1 MYISITDS
9 IISLQIYEQFPT
21 YRNILNEKS
30 RIGRIKC
37 VILSWHGFCKQIFIN
52 VKLNKAMNENEKTID
67 EQQLDPTQQAP
78 AEESA
83 RETDNEV
90 KIEVEG
96 EDAPADASADA
107 SADEAAE
114 ASPEQRI
121 SALEAEIESLKKDAL
136 YRAAEF
142 DNYRKRTIQE
152 KADLIKYGSQ
162 KAIEALLPVIDDLE
176 RAMQHIDKAED
187 IQSVKEGVDLIMQK
201 FQGYLK
207 QQQVTIIPAAPGD
220 DFDDTIHEA
229 ITMFPAPDPSL
240 KGKIVDCP
248 TKGYKLYDKVV
259 RYAKVVVGQ

>member
-1 MYISITDS
+1 M
-9 IISLQIYEQFPT
+9 E
-21 YRNILNEKS
+21 E
-30 RIGRIKC
+30 
-37 VILSWHGFCKQIFIN
+37 
-52 VKLNKAMNENEKTID
+52 NKKMFND
-67 EQQLDPTQQAP
+67 E
-78 AEESA
+78 
-83 RETDNEV
+83 EV
-90 KIEVEG
+90 KVDNTTVVEPNNDT
-96 EDAPADASADA
+96 DAQESKQVEEEEQHEQTP
-107 SADEAAE
+107 EERIAE
-114 ASPEQRI
+114 
-121 SALEAEIESLKKDAL
+121 LEAKVEQLQKDAL

-142 DNYRKRTIQE
+142 DNFRKRTIQE

-187 IQSVKEGVDLIMQK
+187 VDSVKEGVTLIMQK

-207 QQQVTIIPAAPGD
+207 QQQVTVIPANPGD
-220 DFDDTIHEA
+220 DFDDKIHEA

>member
-1 MYISITDS
+1 MIFAVLLISNINKNLYIM
-9 IISLQIYEQFPT
+9 EE
-21 YRNILNEKS
+21 N
-30 RIGRIKC
+30 
-37 VILSWHGFCKQIFIN
+37 KQTFN
-52 VKLNKAMNENEKTID
+52 D
-67 EQQLDPTQQAP
+67 E
-78 AEESA
+78 
-83 RETDNEV
+83 EV
-90 KIEVEG
+90 KIDDTAVVEPNNETDTQESKQV
-96 EDAPADASADA
+96 EDEQHEQTP
-107 SADEAAE
+107 EERIAE
-114 ASPEQRI
+114 
-121 SALEAEIESLKKDAL
+121 LEAKVEQLQKDAL

-142 DNYRKRTIQE
+142 DNFRKRTIQE

-187 IQSVKEGVDLIMQK
+187 VDSVKEGVTLIMQK

-207 QQQVTIIPAAPGD
+207 QQQVTVIPANPGD
-220 DFDDTIHEA
+220 DFDDKIHEA

>member
-1 MYISITDS
+1 M
-9 IISLQIYEQFPT
+9 EE
-21 YRNILNEKS
+21 N
-30 RIGRIKC
+30 
-37 VILSWHGFCKQIFIN
+37 KQTIN
-52 VKLNKAMNENEKTID
+52 DDEVKVDDTKVVEPDN
-67 EQQLDPTQQAP
+67 
-78 AEESA
+78 
-83 RETDNEV
+83 ETDAQDT
-90 KIEVEG
+90 KQVE
-96 EDAPADASADA
+96 EEEQHEPTP
-107 SADEAAE
+107 EERVAE
-114 ASPEQRI
+114 
-121 SALEAEIESLKKDAL
+121 LEAKVEQLQKDAL

-142 DNYRKRTIQE
+142 DNFRKRTIQE

-187 IQSVKEGVDLIMQK
+187 IDSVKEGVALIMQK

-207 QQQVTIIPAAPGD
+207 QQQVSVIPANPGD
-220 DFDDTIHEA
+220 DFDDKIHEA

>member
-1 MYISITDS
+1 MEENKQTLDNEEVKVDDTTVVESDNESEAKDS
-9 IISLQIYEQFPT
+9 
-21 YRNILNEKS
+21 
-30 RIGRIKC
+30 
-37 VILSWHGFCKQIFIN
+37 KQ
-52 VKLNKAMNENEKTID
+52 T
-67 EQQLDPTQQAP
+67 
-78 AEESA
+78 EES
-83 RETDNEV
+83 EQPEPT
-90 KIEVEG
+90 
-96 EDAPADASADA
+96 PADRI
-107 SADEAAE
+107 AE
-114 ASPEQRI
+114 
-121 SALEAEIESLKKDAL
+121 LEAQVEQLKKDAL

-142 DNYRKRTIQE
+142 DNFRKRTVQE

-187 IQSVKEGVDLIMQK
+187 IESVKEGVTLIMQK

-207 QQQVTIIPAAPGD
+207 QQQVSVIPANPGD
-220 DFDDTIHEA
+220 DFDDKIHEA

>member
-1 MYISITDS
+1 MIFAVMSISNINKNLYIMEENKQTFNDEEVKVDDTTVVEPNNDTDAQES
-9 IISLQIYEQFPT
+9 
-21 YRNILNEKS
+21 
-30 RIGRIKC
+30 
-37 VILSWHGFCKQIFIN
+37 KQ
-52 VKLNKAMNENEKTID
+52 VED
-67 EQQLDPTQQAP
+67 EQQEQTPEERI
-78 AEESA
+78 AE
-83 RETDNEV
+83 
-90 KIEVEG
+90 
-96 EDAPADASADA
+96 
-107 SADEAAE
+107 
-114 ASPEQRI
+114 
-121 SALEAEIESLKKDAL
+121 LEAKVEQLQKDAL

-142 DNYRKRTIQE
+142 DNFRKRTIQE

-187 IQSVKEGVDLIMQK
+187 VDSVKEGVTLIMQK

-207 QQQVTIIPAAPGD
+207 QQQVTVIPANPGD
-220 DFDDTIHEA
+220 VFDDKIHEA

>member
-1 MYISITDS
+1 M
-9 IISLQIYEQFPT
+9 EE
-21 YRNILNEKS
+21 N
-30 RIGRIKC
+30 
-37 VILSWHGFCKQIFIN
+37 KQT
-52 VKLNKAMNENEKTID
+52 L
-67 EQQLDPTQQAP
+67 
-78 AEESA
+78 
-83 RETDNEV
+83 DNEEV
-90 KIEVEG
+90 KVDDTTVVENNKESDAQDSKQTDESEKPEPTP
-96 EDAPADASADA
+96 EDRI
-107 SADEAAE
+107 AE
-114 ASPEQRI
+114 
-121 SALEAEIESLKKDAL
+121 LEAQVEQLQKDAL

-142 DNYRKRTIQE
+142 DNFRKRTIQE

-187 IQSVKEGVDLIMQK
+187 IDSVKEGVALIMQK

-207 QQQVTIIPAAPGD
+207 QQQVTVIPANPGD
-220 DFDDTIHEA
+220 DFDDKIHEA

>member
-1 MYISITDS
+1 M
-9 IISLQIYEQFPT
+9 E
-21 YRNILNEKS
+21 E
-30 RIGRIKC
+30 
-37 VILSWHGFCKQIFIN
+37 
-52 VKLNKAMNENEKTID
+52 NKKMFND
-67 EQQLDPTQQAP
+67 E
-78 AEESA
+78 
-83 RETDNEV
+83 EV
-90 KIEVEG
+90 KVDDTTIVEPNNDT
-96 EDAPADASADA
+96 DAQESKQVEEEEQHEQTP
-107 SADEAAE
+107 EERIAE
-114 ASPEQRI
+114 
-121 SALEAEIESLKKDAL
+121 LEAKVEQLQKDAL

-142 DNYRKRTIQE
+142 DNFRKRTIQE

-187 IQSVKEGVDLIMQK
+187 VDSVKEGVTLIMQK

-207 QQQVTIIPAAPGD
+207 QQQVTVIPANPGD
-220 DFDDTIHEA
+220 DFDDKIHEA

>member
-1 MYISITDS
+1 MIFAVMSISNINKNLYIM
-9 IISLQIYEQFPT
+9 E
-21 YRNILNEKS
+21 E
-30 RIGRIKC
+30 
-37 VILSWHGFCKQIFIN
+37 
-52 VKLNKAMNENEKTID
+52 NKKMFND
-67 EQQLDPTQQAP
+67 E
-78 AEESA
+78 
-83 RETDNEV
+83 EV
-90 KIEVEG
+90 KVDDTTVVEPNNDT
-96 EDAPADASADA
+96 DAQESKQVEEEEQHEQTP
-107 SADEAAE
+107 EERIAE
-114 ASPEQRI
+114 
-121 SALEAEIESLKKDAL
+121 LEAKVEQLQKDAL

-142 DNYRKRTIQE
+142 DNFRKRTIQE

-187 IQSVKEGVDLIMQK
+187 VDSVKEGVTLIMQK

-207 QQQVTIIPAAPGD
+207 QQQVTVIPANPGD
-220 DFDDTIHEA
+220 DFDDKIHEA

>member
-1 MYISITDS
+1 MIFAVMSISNINKNLYIMEENKQTFNDEEVKVDDTTVVEPNNDTDAQES
-9 IISLQIYEQFPT
+9 
-21 YRNILNEKS
+21 
-30 RIGRIKC
+30 
-37 VILSWHGFCKQIFIN
+37 KQ
-52 VKLNKAMNENEKTID
+52 VED
-67 EQQLDPTQQAP
+67 EQQEQTPEERI
-78 AEESA
+78 AE
-83 RETDNEV
+83 
-90 KIEVEG
+90 
-96 EDAPADASADA
+96 
-107 SADEAAE
+107 
-114 ASPEQRI
+114 
-121 SALEAEIESLKKDAL
+121 LEAKVEQLQKDAL

-142 DNYRKRTIQE
+142 DNFRKRTIQE

-187 IQSVKEGVDLIMQK
+187 VDSMKEGVTLIMQK

-207 QQQVTIIPAAPGD
+207 QQQVTVIPANPGD
-220 DFDDTIHEA
+220 DFDDKIHEA

>member
-1 MYISITDS
+1 MEENKQTINDEEVKVDDTKVVEPDNETDA
-9 IISLQIYEQFPT
+9 QDT
-21 YRNILNEKS
+21 
-30 RIGRIKC
+30 
-37 VILSWHGFCKQIFIN
+37 KQ
-52 VKLNKAMNENEKTID
+52 VEED
-67 EQQLDPTQQAP
+67 EQHEPTP
-78 AEESA
+78 EERVAE
-83 RETDNEV
+83 
-90 KIEVEG
+90 
-96 EDAPADASADA
+96 
-107 SADEAAE
+107 
-114 ASPEQRI
+114 
-121 SALEAEIESLKKDAL
+121 LEAKVEQLQKDAL

-142 DNYRKRTIQE
+142 DNFRKRTIQE

-187 IQSVKEGVDLIMQK
+187 IDSVKEGVALIMQK

-207 QQQVTIIPAAPGD
+207 QQQVTVIPANPGD
-220 DFDDTIHEA
+220 DFDDKIHEA

>member
-1 MYISITDS
+1 M
-9 IISLQIYEQFPT
+9 EE
-21 YRNILNEKS
+21 N
-30 RIGRIKC
+30 
-37 VILSWHGFCKQIFIN
+37 KQTIN
-52 VKLNKAMNENEKTID
+52 DEEVKVDDTKVVEPDN
-67 EQQLDPTQQAP
+67 
-78 AEESA
+78 
-83 RETDNEV
+83 ETDAQDT
-90 KIEVEG
+90 KQVE
-96 EDAPADASADA
+96 
-107 SADEAAE
+107 DEEQHEPTPEERVAE
-114 ASPEQRI
+114 
-121 SALEAEIESLKKDAL
+121 LEAKVEQLQKDAL

-142 DNYRKRTIQE
+142 DNFRKRTIQE

-187 IQSVKEGVDLIMQK
+187 IDSVKEGVALIMQK

-207 QQQVTIIPAAPGD
+207 QQQVTVIPANPGD
-220 DFDDTIHEA
+220 DFDDKIHEA

>member
-1 MYISITDS
+1 MEDEEIT
-9 IISLQIYEQFPT
+9 INNEQV
-21 YRNILNEKS
+21 NN
-30 RIGRIKC
+30 
-37 VILSWHGFCKQIFIN
+37 
-52 VKLNKAMNENEKTID
+52 
-67 EQQLDPTQQAP
+67 QAP
-78 AEESA
+78 VDPEPP
-83 RETDNEV
+83 
-90 KIEVEG
+90 I
-96 EDAPADASADA
+96 DASAEPETEPA
-107 SADEAAE
+107 AETPSEEAAAE
-114 ASPEQRI
+114 PEQTPEQRI
-121 SALEAEIESLKKDAL
+121 AELEAQVEQLKKDAL

-142 DNYRKRTIQE
+142 ENYRKRTIQE

-187 IQSVKEGVDLIMQK
+187 TQSVKEGVELIMQK

-207 QQQVTIIPAAPGD
+207 QQQVTVIPANPGD
-220 DFDDTIHEA
+220 DFDDKIHEA

>member
-1 MYISITDS
+1 M
-9 IISLQIYEQFPT
+9 EE
-21 YRNILNEKS
+21 N
-30 RIGRIKC
+30 
-37 VILSWHGFCKQIFIN
+37 KQTFN
-52 VKLNKAMNENEKTID
+52 D
-67 EQQLDPTQQAP
+67 E
-78 AEESA
+78 
-83 RETDNEV
+83 EV
-90 KIEVEG
+90 KVDDTSVVEPNN
-96 EDAPADASADA
+96 ETEEQESKQVEEEEQHEPT
-107 SADEAAE
+107 
-114 ASPEQRI
+114 PEERI
-121 SALEAEIESLKKDAL
+121 SELEAKVEQLQKDAL

-142 DNYRKRTIQE
+142 DNFRKRTIQE

-187 IQSVKEGVDLIMQK
+187 IDSVKEGVTLIMQK

-207 QQQVTIIPAAPGD
+207 QQQVSVIPANPGD
-220 DFDDTIHEA
+220 DFDDKIHEA

>member
-1 MYISITDS
+1 MKENKQTINDDEVKVDDTKVVEPD
-9 IISLQIYEQFPT
+9 
-21 YRNILNEKS
+21 NETEAQDT
-30 RIGRIKC
+30 
-37 VILSWHGFCKQIFIN
+37 KQI
-52 VKLNKAMNENEKTID
+52 EEE
-67 EQQLDPTQQAP
+67 EQHEPTP
-78 AEESA
+78 EERVAE
-83 RETDNEV
+83 
-90 KIEVEG
+90 
-96 EDAPADASADA
+96 
-107 SADEAAE
+107 
-114 ASPEQRI
+114 
-121 SALEAEIESLKKDAL
+121 LEAKVEQLQKDAL

-142 DNYRKRTIQE
+142 DNFRKRTIQE

-187 IQSVKEGVDLIMQK
+187 IDSVKEGVALIMQK

-207 QQQVTIIPAAPGD
+207 QQQVTVIPANPGD
-220 DFDDTIHEA
+220 DFDDKIHEA

>member
-1 MYISITDS
+1 MEENKQTINDDEVQVDDTKVVEPD
-9 IISLQIYEQFPT
+9 
-21 YRNILNEKS
+21 NETEAQDT
-30 RIGRIKC
+30 
-37 VILSWHGFCKQIFIN
+37 KQI
-52 VKLNKAMNENEKTID
+52 EEE
-67 EQQLDPTQQAP
+67 EQHEPTP
-78 AEESA
+78 EERVAE
-83 RETDNEV
+83 
-90 KIEVEG
+90 
-96 EDAPADASADA
+96 
-107 SADEAAE
+107 
-114 ASPEQRI
+114 
-121 SALEAEIESLKKDAL
+121 LEAKVEQLQKDAL

-142 DNYRKRTIQE
+142 DNFRKRTIQE

-187 IQSVKEGVDLIMQK
+187 IDSVKEGVALIMQK

-207 QQQVTIIPAAPGD
+207 QQQVTVIPANPGD
-220 DFDDTIHEA
+220 DFDDKIHEA

>member
-1 MYISITDS
+1 MEENKQTINDDEVKVDDTKVVEPD
-9 IISLQIYEQFPT
+9 
-21 YRNILNEKS
+21 NETEAQDT
-30 RIGRIKC
+30 
-37 VILSWHGFCKQIFIN
+37 KQI
-52 VKLNKAMNENEKTID
+52 EEE
-67 EQQLDPTQQAP
+67 EQHEPTP
-78 AEESA
+78 EERVAE
-83 RETDNEV
+83 
-90 KIEVEG
+90 
-96 EDAPADASADA
+96 
-107 SADEAAE
+107 
-114 ASPEQRI
+114 
-121 SALEAEIESLKKDAL
+121 LEAKVEQLQKDAL

-142 DNYRKRTIQE
+142 DNFRKRTIQE

-187 IQSVKEGVDLIMQK
+187 IDSVKEGVALIMQK

-207 QQQVTIIPAAPGD
+207 QQQVTVIPANPGD
-220 DFDDTIHEA
+220 DFDDKIHEA